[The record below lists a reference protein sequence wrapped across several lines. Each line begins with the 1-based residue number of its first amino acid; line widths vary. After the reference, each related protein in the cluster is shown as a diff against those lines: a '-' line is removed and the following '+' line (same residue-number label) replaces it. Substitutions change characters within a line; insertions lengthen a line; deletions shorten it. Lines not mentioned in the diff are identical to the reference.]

1 VSDADIEIWNLY
13 MLDPSVSHWTCSV
26 PKSGGDDTDYEDAVS
41 IAAGNWPVRAAV
53 ADGATESVYAGL
65 WAEMLVDTLV
75 DVGADPTAL
84 TAAVQA
90 RQSEWH
96 AAVQERAAEQPWY
109 VQTKAAEGAFATA
122 LVLSV
127 REDGTWAAAGI
138 GDCCLF
144 HLASDR
150 TQAWPADDPEAYTN
164 RPALIPSRG
173 GDRIPVPDS
182 TTGTW
187 TPGDTFLLAT
197 DAVAAWLLRV
207 GPRSVLAADVSFEA
221 MVEDA
226 RDDGTLR
233 NDDATLLILEWAGP
247 PASVEDASGSE

>member
-1 VSDADIEIWNLY
+1 

-26 PKSGGDDTDYEDAVS
+26 PKSGGDATDYEDAAS
-41 IAAGNWPVRAAV
+41 IADRNWPVRAAV

-65 WAEMLVDTLV
+65 WADMLVDTFV
-75 DVGADPTAL
+75 EVGPDPAAL
-84 TAAVQA
+84 ISAVQT

-109 VQTKAAEGAFATA
+109 VQAKAEEGAFATG

-127 REDGTWAAAGI
+127 HDDGTWAAASI
-138 GDCCLF
+138 GDCGLF
-144 HLASDR
+144 HLQDDDA
-150 TQAWPADDPEAYTN
+150 QGWPTDDPEAYTN

-173 GDRIPVPDS
+173 ADRIPTPD
-182 TTGTW
+182 TTSGRW

-207 GPRSVLAADVSFEA
+207 GPRTVLDADASV
-221 MVEDA
+221 DA
-226 RDDGTLR
+226 RVETARADETLR
-233 NDDATLLILEWAGP
+233 NDDATLLILKMM
-247 PASVEDASGSE
+247 DARADGGSSSDPE

>member
-1 VSDADIEIWNLY
+1 

-65 WAEMLVDTLV
+65 WADMLVDTLV
-75 DVGADPTAL
+75 EVGPDPEAMG
-84 TAAVQA
+84 AAIQA
-90 RQSEWH
+90 QQSEWST
-96 AAVQERAAEQPWY
+96 AVQERAAEQPWY
-109 VQTKAAEGAFATA
+109 VQAKAEEGAFATG

-127 REDGTWAAAGI
+127 RGDGTWAAASI

-144 HLASDR
+144 RLRGETVH
-150 TQAWPADDPEAYTN
+150 AWPTDDPEAYTN

-173 GDRIPVPDS
+173 ADRIPAPDT
-182 TTGTW
+182 TTGRW
-187 TPGDTFLLAT
+187 TSGDTFLLAT

-207 GPRSVLAADVSFEA
+207 GPRTVLDADGSVEARVETARADE
-221 MVEDA
+221 
-226 RDDGTLR
+226 TLR
-233 NDDATLLILEWAGP
+233 NDDATLLILKMMDAP
-247 PASVEDASGSE
+247 EDGSPSSDRK